1 MKYLIKVIKDLFIG
15 AWIIVAIFV
24 TVCLLSYNEFNIP
37 VFGKTTLLVIDNDE
51 LEPEFNEGDLLIIKR
66 ESNKKINAGDRVFFY
81 NGNKAN
87 EYLINIGEVTDK
99 NAVTSKETTYNI
111 NNTKVSGS
119 YVIGRVDATK
129 ISPNVG
135 RILGIFLSKWGY
147 MFLVIFPTIFAIIY
161 EILMIVDASKTLKPG
176 TDNKNEK
183 VSVDA

>member
-51 LEPEFNEGDLLIIKR
+51 LEP
-66 ESNKKINAGDRVFFY
+66 GDRVFFY

-99 NAVTSKETTYNI
+99 YAVTSKETTYNI

-183 VSVDA
+183 VSVDAGGRMLPLGL

>member
-1 MKYLIKVIKDLFIG
+1 MKYLINIIKDLFIG
-15 AWIIVAIFV
+15 AWIIVSIFV

-37 VFGKTTLLVIDNDE
+37 VFGKTTLLVVDNDE

-81 NGNKAN
+81 NGNKSN

-99 NAVTSKETTYNI
+99 YTVTSKETTYNI

-119 YVIGRVDATK
+119 YVIGRVNATK

-161 EILMIVDASKTLKPG
+161 EILMIVDASKALKPG
-176 TDNKNEK
+176 TDNNNEK

>member
-99 NAVTSKETTYNI
+99 YAVTSKETT
-111 NNTKVSGS
+111 
-119 YVIGRVDATK
+119 
-129 ISPNVG
+129 VG
-135 RILGIFLSKWGY
+135 L
-147 MFLVIFPTIFAIIY
+147 
-161 EILMIVDASKTLKPG
+161 ASTPS
-176 TDNKNEK
+176 T
-183 VSVDA
+183 

>member
-81 NGNKAN
+81 N